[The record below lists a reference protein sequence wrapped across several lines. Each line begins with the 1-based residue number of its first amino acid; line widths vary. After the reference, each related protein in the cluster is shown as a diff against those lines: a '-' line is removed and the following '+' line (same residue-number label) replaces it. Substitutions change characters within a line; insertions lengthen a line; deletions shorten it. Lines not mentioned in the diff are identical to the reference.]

1 MIRDPVQSLYLSTF
15 PMGAV
20 TLIGVGTTVLH
31 DQYGFGGR
39 AFLFTLWGLW
49 WIDVAIS
56 FLCCWGLFYVMI
68 TKHKHSHQQMTS
80 VWLLPAVTLIVPSS
94 VGAELALSLHAYS
107 TTSALTTLA
116 FSIVILSIGL
126 VLAFVILTIYFDRL
140 ILHGFPQ
147 GPSIVSS
154 FIPLGPFGQ
163 AGFCVL
169 TIGKFMKE
177 ALPVAGST
185 SPFLGSAQ
193 AGEIVFA
200 LCVCIGF
207 VLWAIATMWL
217 VYGLLGM
224 QHILRRTRISFALS
238 FWGMIFPNGVYAIL
252 TVTLYQVLDVTF
264 FRVWGAIYSVF
275 TILLW
280 ILVLCRTVASVPNGR
295 IFDAPCLKEINEKE
309 DLRVVRD

>member
-1 MIRDPVQSLYLSTF
+1 MVLEGNLSFTHSGGCGGSTLRFPLCVAGACSMSCKRFCHTF
-15 PMGAV
+15 KA
-20 TLIGVGTTVLH
+20 TVDLSAP
-31 DQYGFGGR
+31 FR
-39 AFLFTLWGLW
+39 
-49 WIDVAIS
+49 
-56 FLCCWGLFYVMI
+56 I
-68 TKHKHSHQQMTS
+68 TKHSHSHERMTT
-80 VWLLPAVTLIVPSS
+80 VWLLPAISLIVPSS
-94 VGAELALSLHAYS
+94 VGAELALSLHAS
-107 TTSALTTLA
+107 SPTIALTTIA
-116 FSIVILSIGL
+116 FTIFIVSIGL
-126 VLAFVILTIYFDRL
+126 VLAFIILAIYFDRL

-147 GPSIVSS
+147 GSTIVSS

-193 AGEIVFA
+193 AGEVVYA

-207 VLWAIATMWL
+207 ILWAIATMWL

-224 QHILRRTRISFALS
+224 QYILRRTRISFELS

-252 TVTLYQVLDVTF
+252 TVALYEVLDVTF

-280 ILVLCRTVASVPNGR
+280 FLILCRTVASVPNGK
-295 IFDAPCLKEINEKE
+295 IFEAPCLKENN
-309 DLRVVRD
+309 